1 MFGTRIGVTAD
12 GKFFIDSMP
21 LEKKKRE
28 NKGASILARLSDFTA
43 LDVETTGL
51 SPEYDSIIEIAA
63 VKYRNNLPVDR
74 FSQLIYPA
82 APLTNS

>member
-43 LDVETTGL
+43 LKRLD
-51 SPEYDSIIEIAA
+51 YH
-63 VKYRNNLPVDR
+63 RNMI
-74 FSQLIYPA
+74 Q
-82 APLTNS
+82 

>member
-28 NKGASILARLSDFTA
+28 NKGASILARL
-43 LDVETTGL
+43 
-51 SPEYDSIIEIAA
+51 
-63 VKYRNNLPVDR
+63 
-74 FSQLIYPA
+74 
-82 APLTNS
+82 